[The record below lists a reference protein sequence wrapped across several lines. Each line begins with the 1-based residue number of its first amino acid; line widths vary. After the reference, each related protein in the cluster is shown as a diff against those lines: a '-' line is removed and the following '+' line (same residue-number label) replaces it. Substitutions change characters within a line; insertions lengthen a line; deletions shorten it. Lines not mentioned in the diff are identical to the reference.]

1 MLVVE
6 KVIESKGDVSDPIRK
21 PVGIITLE
29 DIIEKLIS
37 KQVGDEHDDD
47 EEKQEDKPGVDLK
60 KR

>member
-37 KQVGDEHDDD
+37 K
-47 EEKQEDKPGVDLK
+47 
-60 KR
+60 